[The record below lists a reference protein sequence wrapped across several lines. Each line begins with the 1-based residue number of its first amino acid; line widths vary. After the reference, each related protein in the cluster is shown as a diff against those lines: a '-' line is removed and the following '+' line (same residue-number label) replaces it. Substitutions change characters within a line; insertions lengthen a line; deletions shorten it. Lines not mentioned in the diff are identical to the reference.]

1 MNRDWFRWSKKYQRK
16 DSQLSTNRQT
26 LTIYWEHVKRHR
38 VSLIIMLIAIPG
50 SALLIDT
57 LLPYY
62 LAQAIGFLTENNFSA
77 TKAALWIAAGIG
89 LVGAAGNFIGFQA
102 MVRHEANV
110 TAELADST
118 FGRIINKDINFF
130 VNTKVGALT
139 TRFIDFVRSEVTIQD
154 LLIIRTLGFILSVG
168 VGLVILATQSLLV
181 SGVVLALIAMLV
193 VQIRLGIKIRTPWR
207 HQRRKIRGEVHGM
220 VADAVSN
227 NMVVKTFAQEDYEI
241 EQVGQ
246 LNKTYREAFLKDIGF
261 TVAEGGARV
270 LLLIV
275 VQIIAIFI
283 SVNLV
288 AEGTITIATAVFT
301 LAYLQRIGSQLFVL
315 GDILNGYD
323 QALLDA
329 SPMSDMLY
337 HENRVVDSPDATRLT
352 IEQPSLEFKNVTYD
366 YPDNSEHA
374 LTDINLSIPAGQKV
388 GLVGH
393 SGAGKTTI
401 SHLLLRFDDPT
412 EGSIFISGHDIGA
425 VSQHSLR
432 TAIAFVQQEP
442 MLFHRSLRENIAY
455 GRTEATDEQ
464 IIHAAKQAN
473 AWEFIE
479 KLPEKLDTLV
489 GERGVKLS
497 GGQRQRVAIARA
509 ILKDAPILVLDE
521 ATSALDSESEKLIQD
536 SLKNLMKNRTSIVIA
551 HRLSTIAKL
560 DRIIVLENGKIAED
574 GTHQELL
581 EKNGIYAKLW
591 KHQSGGFIE
600 E

>member
-1 MNRDWFRWSKKYQRK
+1 MVPLVKNYQQK
-16 DSQLSTNRQT
+16 DFHLSTNRRT

-38 VSLIIMLIAIPG
+38 VSFFAMLIAIP
-50 SALLIDT
+50 SAALIIDT

-62 LAQAIGFLTENNFSA
+62 LAQAIGFLTSGDFAA
-77 TKAALWIAAGIG
+77 TKTMLTIATIIGIAGAII
-89 LVGAAGNFIGFQA
+89 NFAGFQT
-102 MVRHEANV
+102 MRWHEARV
-110 TAELADST
+110 FADLSTST
-118 FGRIINKDINFF
+118 FSRIIYKDVNFF

-139 TRFIDFVRSEVTIQD
+139 TRYIDFLRSQVTIQD
-154 LLIIRTLGFILSVG
+154 LLIIRTLGFVFSVSVG
-168 VGLVILATQSLLV
+168 LTILAAQSLAV
-181 SGVVLALIAMLV
+181 SGVVLALIIILV
-193 VQIRLGIKIRTPWR
+193 VQIRLGIKIRAPWR
-207 HQRRKIRGEVHGM
+207 HARRKIRGEIYGAA
-220 VADAVSN
+220 ADAITNS
-227 NMVVKTFAQEDYEI
+227 MIVKTFSHEQHEI
-241 EQVGQ
+241 NHISQLATAYRKAYDKDVG
-246 LNKTYREAFLKDIGF
+246 FSVG
-261 TVAEGGARV
+261 EGSLRV
-270 LLLIV
+270 FLLII
-275 VQIIAIFI
+275 VQIIAIYM
-283 SVNLV
+283 SVQMV
-288 AEGTITIATAVFT
+288 AAGTLSVATAVFT
-301 LAYLQRIGSQLFVL
+301 LAYLQRIGSQLFIL
-315 GDILNGYD
+315 GEILNGYD

-329 SPMSDMLY
+329 GPMSDMLY
-337 HENRVVDSPDATRLT
+337 QRDLITNSDDATRLV
-352 IEQPSLEFKNVTYD
+352 IEQPSITFSNVFYH
-366 YPDNSEHA
+366 YPDNKDKA
-374 LTDINLSIPAGQKV
+374 LTNINITILAGQKV

-412 EGSIFISGHDIGA
+412 SGDITISNQPIRT
-425 VSQHSLR
+425 VTQQSLR
-432 TAIAFVQQEP
+432 EAIAFVPQEP